1 MLKNFISYYKPYKK
15 LFVLDLLVASVSA
28 ACDLFYPMLT
38 RKIVNETIPNQ
49 ELRMIATFSIV
60 LLIIY
65 LVKMMCAYFM
75 QYWGHVVGVRM
86 QGDMRKD
93 IYKHLQNLPVKYF
106 DNNQTGSI
114 MSRIV
119 NDLMDIS
126 ELAHHGP
133 EDLFISIIMIIGS
146 FILLSNINLKLTLII
161 FSVLFILII
170 FAIFKR
176 KKMQA
181 AFLKTR
187 EKTSVINANLQ
198 NSITGIRVSKAFVTK
213 DTELEKFEKS
223 NIEFKSAR
231 EKAYKV
237 MAQYMAGVGFFTD
250 MLDYVVLIF
259 GGLFTYWGEINIGD
273 LLAYFLY
280 TKACAQPIKRL
291 IGFVEQYQNGMT
303 GFYRFMEVIKVE
315 EEKNKE
321 NSKNLEKV
329 IGEIEFKNVFFK
341 HEDKVILKDLNLK
354 IESGKMV
361 ALVGPSGGGKTT
373 LCNLIPR
380 FYDVTSG
387 DILIDG
393 KSIYNVKLDSLRE
406 NIGIVQQDVFLF
418 TGTVKENIIIGN
430 LKATDEEIIEA
441 AKKANIH
448 DIIMDLPEGYN
459 TEVGERGV
467 RLSGGQKQRISIA
480 RIFLKNPPI
489 LILDEATS
497 ALDNI
502 TEYLIQT
509 SLNELCK
516 GRTTIVVAHRLSTI
530 KNADEIILLSDKGI
544 EERGTHKELLE
555 KKGFYS
561 DLHNKNNW

>member
-161 FSVLFILII
+161 FSVLLILII

-181 AFLKTR
+181 AFL
-187 EKTSVINANLQ
+187 
-198 NSITGIRVSKAFVTK
+198 
-213 DTELEKFEKS
+213 
-223 NIEFKSAR
+223 
-231 EKAYKV
+231 
-237 MAQYMAGVGFFTD
+237 
-250 MLDYVVLIF
+250 
-259 GGLFTYWGEINIGD
+259 
-273 LLAYFLY
+273 
-280 TKACAQPIKRL
+280 
-291 IGFVEQYQNGMT
+291 
-303 GFYRFMEVIKVE
+303 
-315 EEKNKE
+315 
-321 NSKNLEKV
+321 
-329 IGEIEFKNVFFK
+329 
-341 HEDKVILKDLNLK
+341 
-354 IESGKMV
+354 
-361 ALVGPSGGGKTT
+361 
-373 LCNLIPR
+373 
-380 FYDVTSG
+380 
-387 DILIDG
+387 
-393 KSIYNVKLDSLRE
+393 
-406 NIGIVQQDVFLF
+406 
-418 TGTVKENIIIGN
+418 
-430 LKATDEEIIEA
+430 
-441 AKKANIH
+441 
-448 DIIMDLPEGYN
+448 
-459 TEVGERGV
+459 
-467 RLSGGQKQRISIA
+467 
-480 RIFLKNPPI
+480 
-489 LILDEATS
+489 
-497 ALDNI
+497 
-502 TEYLIQT
+502 
-509 SLNELCK
+509 
-516 GRTTIVVAHRLSTI
+516 
-530 KNADEIILLSDKGI
+530 
-544 EERGTHKELLE
+544 
-555 KKGFYS
+555 
-561 DLHNKNNW
+561 